1 MKNKIIYTAV
11 GALIF
16 ALVILALFAQ
26 FGQDIVAPPTSGG
39 TFSDTF
45 WSDYAWAAVIIS
57 IIIFSGGVG
66 VLKLV
71 GGEFKWR

>member
-1 MKNKIIYTAV
+1 MKNKIIYTGV

-16 ALVILALFAQ
+16 AIVILSLFAQ
-26 FGQDIVAPPTSGG
+26 FGQDIAAPPTAGG
-39 TFSDTF
+39 TFSGSLWT
-45 WSDYAWAAVIIS
+45 DYAWATVIIS